1 MKFDYFYG
9 TEADQYSFYRIPKI
23 LFTNDYFKTLSSDAK
38 VLYGLMLDRMALS
51 IKNQWF
57 DEKNRAYIYFS
68 IENIMEL
75 LNCGRNKAIKSLQE
89 LDVENGIGLV
99 EKRRQG
105 FGKSNIIYVKNF
117 MAGVKETEK
126 FEKQTSVQ
134 ENIATEVLKINSEN
148 PKNQGNTS
156 NNGCTEVLKG
166 NFKKFQ
172 KQTSR
177 SPKNKLQEVYKT
189 NSNNTNMN
197 NIYRNEN
204 ESNPIL
210 SDDEQYENDEMRS
223 DSRYEKLIKKNI
235 DYASLM
241 IVHKEEQQLIQ
252 GIYELILETVLWQSD
267 KILIASNKYSSEL
280 VRSKFL
286 KLNYWHIEYVIEC
299 LKKNTTKVKNIKKYM
314 LATLFNASATI
325 DGYYMAEVNH
335 DMKQSSI

>member
-1 MKFDYFYG
+1 
-9 TEADQYSFYRIPKI
+9 
-23 LFTNDYFKTLSSDAK
+23 
-38 VLYGLMLDRMALS
+38 
-51 IKNQWF
+51 
-57 DEKNRAYIYFS
+57 
-68 IENIMEL
+68 
-75 LNCGRNKAIKSLQE
+75 
-89 LDVENGIGLV
+89 
-99 EKRRQG
+99 
-105 FGKSNIIYVKNF
+105 
-117 MAGVKETEK
+117 
-126 FEKQTSVQ
+126 
-134 ENIATEVLKINSEN
+134 
-148 PKNQGNTS
+148 
-156 NNGCTEVLKG
+156 
-166 NFKKFQ
+166 
-172 KQTSR
+172 
-177 SPKNKLQEVYKT
+177 KNKLQEVYKT